1 MARPGAAPA
10 VFSSA
15 PGAAPPHPSAASSAT
30 AAASAASAA
39 SAAAA
44 AAARASGAALR
55 PVTAEDL
62 RATLRQV
69 WGYPA
74 FRPRQEACL
83 RALAAG
89 KDVSLVMATGSGKSI
104 TFQCLPVAMRRR
116 GCGRGAHAVAFVVS
130 PLVSLMV
137 DQVEHLVANGI
148 KATHVSSAQENCAA
162 VLAGVSRGDYELV
175 YVTPE
180 RLEAG
185 FLRVIRALRAHTVLF
200 AVDEAHCITS
210 WGHDFR
216 PSYAR
221 LSVLREAFPE
231 VPIIALTAT
240 ATRRVRAEIRRNL
253 RLAPGDGTLSVVA
266 SFDRPNLTFACE
278 EVDSQTALLDRIA
291 ALARHPQGPF
301 GGGSCIIYCATTRL
315 TETIAAHLRARCKVD
330 ARAYHGKLP
339 KRARQKIHLAF
350 ISDECRVIVATIAF
364 GMGIDKPDVRCVV
377 HASLP
382 GSLAAYY
389 QHVGRAGRDG
399 ERAKCLMLW
408 RRSDYQTHLSL
419 QNLSS
424 RQTPGG
430 AAAAAEGGGDKL
442 GMLNRMLRFATSPGC
457 RRQALLAHFADGA
470 ADGGAAGAD
479 GTASASAP
487 PRARCCD
494 CCARRARELRRQARR
509 QRGGGGGSQA
519 SGSRSQGGS
528 SQDRREAEDYTPSAR
543 LMLQAVRDTGGF
555 WGLQMPVDFV
565 RGSRNAKIMKH
576 FGSRLARLPS
586 YGEGA
591 AKPAEWWK
599 AVAHMLLDNG
609 FLESVTKRSGGGG
622 YNSTYVVYRLS
633 AAGKRALNNV
643 ADTSLS
649 GLRSSKLSSM
659 RRSWSGARA
668 RPHRQSAAAASSSS
682 SSSSSASSA
691 AAPVSKAA
699 AAIRKANRKVA
710 RRHATA
716 ADADDIVVVNAS
728 DDGGEEDGDDDGME
742 DAIRGFEDLSEEEE
756 EEEEDAESI
765 AERGRL
771 AKLRQWRKQ
780 LATQRGCVPYMI
792 FDEPTLKRVAHQ
804 CPASEEGLM
813 AIEGISVY
821 KGKLYGRSL
830 IGFLVAEC
838 GVTPAAEESSSSSS
852 SSSTSSAA
860 ASSSVLGGGDADAGS
875 SSEDDEMSQSLIV
888 PMSRRPA
895 QRRPP
900 VAEAKKVA
908 AAAPA
913 KVVVAAAAAV
923 TAVET
928 KKRKLAVSRLSTSR
942 ARRRGKKKKRGP
954 RLSIVRVPASSTG
967 GGGGGGGGGDA
978 GWLSARAPSPRLTEA
993 AAAPAAP
1000 LPSEPAP
1007 PAPPP
1012 AAPAAGEQEV
1022 ETVPLPQRVLRE
1034 IGKITAGHGPR
1045 DPVCT
1050 FEKVVAAFPRCT
1062 GADLLGAVGSLQ
1074 EECFV
1079 YRDKQGGLHVL

>member
-1 MARPGAAPA
+1 MPRLEPLAPT
-10 VFSSA
+10 SA
-15 PGAAPPHPSAASSAT
+15 SASS
-30 AAASAASAA
+30 
-39 SAAAA
+39 
-44 AAARASGAALR
+44 RLR

-74 FRPRQEACL
+74 FRPGQEACL
-83 RALAAG
+83 HALAAG

-104 TFQCLPVAMRRR
+104 TFQCLPVTMRRR
-116 GCGRGAHAVAFVVS
+116 ECGLGAHAVAFVVS

-148 KATHVSSAQENCAA
+148 KATHISSAQENCAA
-162 VLAGVSRGDYELV
+162 VLADVSRGEYELV

-240 ATRRVRAEIRRNL
+240 ATRRVRAEIHRNL
-253 RLAPGDGTLSVVA
+253 RLAPGNGTLSVVA

-278 EVDSQTALLDRIA
+278 EVDSQTALLGRIA

-315 TETIAAHLRARCKVD
+315 TEAIATHLRTRCKVD

-339 KRARQKIHLAF
+339 KLTRQRIHLAF
-350 ISDECRVIVATIAF
+350 ISDECRIIVATIAF

-382 GSLAAYY
+382 SSLTAYY

-424 RQTPGG
+424 KQSSM
-430 AAAAAEGGGDKL
+430 EGGDKL
-442 GMLNRMLRFATSPGC
+442 AMLNHMMRFATSSGC
-457 RRQALLAHFADGA
+457 RRQALLAHFADA
-470 ADGGAAGAD
+470 DADGAVAPDPAQ
-479 GTASASAP
+479 SAP

-494 CCARRARELRRQARR
+494 CCARRARELKRQARR
-509 QRGGGGGSQA
+509 NQGGGSQV
-519 SGSRSQGGS
+519 SGSSMGSTSS

-543 LMLQAVRDTGGF
+543 LMLQAVQDTGGF

-586 YGEGA
+586 YGEGVS
-591 AKPAEWWK
+591 KPAEWWK

-609 FLESVTKRSGGGG
+609 YLESVTKCSGGGG

-633 AAGKRALNNV
+633 TVGKRALNNM

-649 GLRSSKLSSM
+649 SLSSSKLSSM
-659 RRSWSGARA
+659 RESWSGARA
-668 RPHRQSAAAASSSS
+668 RPHRHSAYSSFS
-682 SSSSSASSA
+682 SSSSSA
-691 AAPVSKAA
+691 AAPLSKAA
-699 AAIRKANRKVA
+699 AAIRKANRRVA
-710 RRHATA
+710 RRRQQAQDVA
-716 ADADDIVVVNAS
+716 AAGDDFVVLS
-728 DDGGEEDGDDDGME
+728 DIDEGDDDNNIE
-742 DAIRGFEDLSEEEE
+742 DAIRRFDDTSEEEE
-756 EEEEDAESI
+756 EAKDAEMF
-765 AERGRL
+765 AERERL

-792 FDEPTLKRVAHQ
+792 FDEPTLKRVACQ
-804 CPASEEGLM
+804 CPTSEEALM
-813 AIEGISVY
+813 GIEGISVY

-830 IGFLVAEC
+830 IAFLVSEC
-838 GVTPAAEESSSSSS
+838 GVAPVAKE
-852 SSSTSSAA
+852 SSSTSSSSFA
-860 ASSSVLGGGDADAGS
+860 ASSVVPSSIWDADADAGS
-875 SSEDDEMSQSLIV
+875 SSDDDEMSQSLIV
-888 PMSRRPA
+888 PQLLQPVQPRPSVPNACRTAVPSR
-895 QRRPP
+895 
-900 VAEAKKVA
+900 

-913 KVVVAAAAAV
+913 EAV
-923 TAVET
+923 ITAAVET
-928 KKRKLAVSRLSTSR
+928 KKRKMAVPRLSTSR
-942 ARRRGKKKKRGP
+942 ARRQVKKKKRGP
-954 RLSIVRVPASSTG
+954 RLSIVRVQAPSTFG
-967 GGGGGGGGGDA
+967 VGAGEGGDT
-978 GWLSARAPSPRLTEA
+978 GWLSARGKSLSPRLSEA
-993 AAAPAAP
+993 ATASAALSLSEHAPYASSTAA
-1000 LPSEPAP
+1000 EQD
-1007 PAPPP
+1007 
-1012 AAPAAGEQEV
+1012 GEIM
-1022 ETVPLPQRVLRE
+1022 PLPQLVLRE
-1034 IGKITAGHGPR
+1034 IGRITAGCGPR
-1045 DPVCT
+1045 EPVCT
-1050 FEKVVAAFPRCT
+1050 FEKIVAAFPQCT
-1062 GADLLGAVGSLQ
+1062 GAELLGSVAALQ
-1074 EECFV
+1074 EDCFV
-1079 YRDKQGGLHVL
+1079 YRDNQGGLHVL